1 MATTHFAWCD
11 ASEWLPAL
19 NGRVIISEAKTPT
32 GTSSQCTA
40 VTPTISE
47 GHRYVVRV
55 ATDTAVYVAFG
66 ADPTVT
72 SANGYMLP
80 AGGTESFVVK
90 PGDKVAV
97 KTI

>member
-1 MATTHFAWCD
+1 MATTHFAWAD
-11 ASEWLPAL
+11 ASDWLPAL
-19 NGRVIISEAKTPT
+19 VGRVITAEAKTPT

-40 VTPTISE
+40 VTPSE
-47 GHRYVVRV
+47 KNRYVCRV
-55 ATDTAVYVAFG
+55 ATDTAVYIGFG
-66 ADPTVT
+66 EDPTVT

-80 AGGTESFVVK
+80 AGAVESFVVK